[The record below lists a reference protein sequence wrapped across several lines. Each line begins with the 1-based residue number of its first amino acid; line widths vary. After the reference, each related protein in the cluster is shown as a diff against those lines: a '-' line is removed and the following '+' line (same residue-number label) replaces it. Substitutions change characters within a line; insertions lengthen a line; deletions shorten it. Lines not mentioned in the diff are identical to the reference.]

1 MTCERAE
8 MCVKDG
14 CVEEEGGALW
24 IVAAAGWLLGWFPW
38 QLVIKKKRKRKRVQ
52 APSPVLMLRTKE

>member
-14 CVEEEGGALW
+14 CVEEEGALW

-38 QLVIKKKRKRKRVQ
+38 QLVIKKKEKEKEYR
-52 APSPVLMLRTKE
+52 LRPLVPY